1 MKEREMKKNP
11 RSEKERKNPEN
22 RKNLLLVCL
31 CLSLQVFPCFSQNY
45 SSPKSAKDCFDEGVR
60 AERNENWY
68 LASQHFLEAI
78 NKNPS
83 YGEAWLSLS
92 GCSYMLG
99 EYDLVLSQ
107 LSEAEKY
114 LRDDSRVENL
124 RGMTFIA
131 LERFG
136 EARTVFEKIL
146 EKSPNNVDA
155 RFGLAELDLFDG
167 RISAAES
174 QYTEALK
181 RQANSRKALL
191 SLAVVSAQKGN
202 FENARHFIEN
212 AVGYYSGEAE
222 VHYLAAIVASMKGD
236 VAGCER
242 QARIAV
248 QLNGNYDS
256 AYELLSKALY
266 SQGKYD
272 EVISICDFRISRNR
286 NLSSAWYLKGEAQSA
301 LGEHSAA
308 VETWSQ
314 GLRIV
319 PGDEI
324 MRAALELSVNEY
336 VPLEDTRRAEWA
348 EYHISLAKEAQSR
361 YDSSAVA
368 WEYQRALKIHPSNE
382 EARLSYAA
390 LLELNGMHELYL
402 EQLLFIRENMISS
415 ETSENLESSESG
427 NGSKTFE
434 QVKMD
439 DTIEAYTDILRDS
452 LSRKWNVRPF
462 YLDKTR
468 WNIGIYYTPSS
479 VHQNHVEGNRIAAE
493 YASDVFSG
501 IAEASVRSRAV
512 SADAFGD
519 AYQNARENG
528 MDYFII
534 LSQDEGRRDIT
545 LTYKFY
551 SGRTGYLI
559 AENSLYGTG
568 NSRHSLV
575 FRRFRNEILSML
587 PVKGKIIARNGK
599 TLLSDLGRSENA
611 REGAVFDIV
620 RKGALQASGTSSGV
634 VYKSDDILGTFTVT
648 SSSEEVSE
656 GRLEYKGFY
665 DRVNVQDE
673 IVLVSLPESD
683 SSEAASSSPFE
694 NAPGADASGQSLNGN
709 PVALT
714 AEDLG
719 IRRTPS
725 FVDIIRSI
733 Y

>member
-1 MKEREMKKNP
+1 MMKNP
-11 RSEKERKNPEN
+11 RSERNRKNPESI
-22 RKNLLLVCL
+22 KSLLFFLYVFVFS
-31 CLSLQVFPCFSQNY
+31 LSVFPCFSQVY
-45 SSPKSAKDCFDEGVR
+45 TQPKSAKDYYEEGLL
-60 AERNENWY
+60 AQRNENWY
-68 LASQHFLEAI
+68 LASQHFLGAI
-78 NKNPS
+78 NENPS

-92 GCSYMLG
+92 ECSYMLG

-174 QYTEALK
+174 QYTEALR
-181 RQANSRKALL
+181 RQSNSRKALL
-191 SLAVVSAQKGN
+191 SLAVVSAQTGK

-212 AVGYYSGEAE
+212 AIGYYSGEAE
-222 VHYLAAIVASMKGD
+222 VHYLAAIVASMRGD
-236 VAGCER
+236 VASCER

-256 AYELLSKALY
+256 AYEILGKALY
-266 SQGKYD
+266 AQKKYD
-272 EVISICDFRISRNR
+272 EVISICDFRISRDR

-336 VPLEDTRRAEWA
+336 VPLEDERRAEWA
-348 EYHISLAKEAQSR
+348 SYHVSLAKEAESR

-368 WEYQRALKIHPSNE
+368 WEYQRALKIQPSNE
-382 EARLSYAA
+382 EARLSYAS

-402 EQLLFIRENMISS
+402 EQLLFIRENRIYS
-415 ETSENLESSESG
+415 ETQENLESSESG
-427 NGSKTFE
+427 NGSKSFE

-468 WNIGIYYTPSS
+468 WSIGIYYTPSS

-534 LSQDEGRRDIT
+534 LEQDEGSRDIT
-545 LTYKFY
+545 LSYKFY

-575 FRRFRNEILSML
+575 FRRFRGEILSML

-599 TLLSDLGRSENA
+599 TLLSDLGRSENVT
-611 REGAVFDIV
+611 EGAVFDIV
-620 RKGALQASGTSSGV
+620 RKGALLPSGTSSGV
-634 VYKSDDILGTFTVT
+634 VYKSDDILGSFTVT
-648 SSSEEVSE
+648 SSGEEVSE

-665 DRVNVQDE
+665 DRVNIQDE
-673 IVLVSLPESD
+673 IVLVSLPQAD
-683 SSEAASSSPFE
+683 SGSSGNSSSAPLE
-694 NAPGADASGQSLNGN
+694 NAPSADASGNSISGSS
-709 PVALT
+709 AGLT